1 MAQKTPAT
9 TTQTN
14 KIELSPEQKQM
25 FDIALPYAKEYASK
39 PLQQFSGTGIAEL
52 SPEEKAAQTA
62 YLGTAAPVGEGLA
75 AQAAG
80 AQSKLLDPN
89 FMLDVGNN
97 QYLKNAMDA
106 NAGIVSRQL
115 TEQALP
121 AVAQGATMAGGMY
134 SGGSSREGIAQGQ
147 AIGRA
152 STAISDSNA
161 RMMLDAYNSGLGGL
175 QQAIQAN
182 PNVQAQ
188 QLFAPDV
195 MATVGAQNRAVE
207 QAKLDEEIRRFYT
220 GQALPFVQA
229 QELMGLI
236 SGMPGGTAVGQ
247 VTGSTP
253 TPSPFMAGMGGAAS
267 GAAIGSIIPGVG
279 TGIGAGVGL
288 LASLLLNR

>member
-1 MAQKTPAT
+1 MGSKTPAT
-9 TTQTN
+9 TTQTT
-14 KIELSPEQKQM
+14 KVELSPEQKSIY
-25 FDIALPYAKEYASK
+25 DIAFPKAQEYASK
-39 PLQQFSGTGIAEL
+39 PLEQFAGSGIAEL
-52 SPEEKAAQTA
+52 SPEEKAAQAA
-62 YLGTAAPVGEGLA
+62 YLGSAAPTGGALA
-75 AQAAG
+75 TQAAN
-80 AQSKLLDPN
+80 AQSQLLDPS
-89 FMLDVGNN
+89 FMLDVSNN
-97 QYLKNAMDA
+97 QYLKDAMEA

-161 RMMLDAYNSGLGGL
+161 KMMLDAYNTGLGGL

-195 MATVGAQNRAVE
+195 MATVGAQNRAIE
-207 QAKLDEEIRRFYT
+207 QAKLDEEIRKFYT

-236 SGMPGGTAVGQ
+236 SGMPGGTTVGQ

-253 TPSPFMAGMGGAAS
+253 SANPMMAGLGGAAS
-267 GAAIGSIIPGVG
+267 GAAIGSIVPGVG
-279 TGIGAGVGL
+279 TAIGAGVGL
-288 LASLLLNR
+288 LASILGNR